1 MKLWALHVVA
11 ALFSGFMLVRHVPR
25 ARTLIGGEAR
35 GRPMAIVSAV
45 NVVLALAILAVAAR
59 GLVGALLHR

>member
-1 MKLWALHVVA
+1 MITLHAAA
-11 ALFSGFMLVRHVPR
+11 ALFAFYMLFRHAPGVRALLR
-25 ARTLIGGEAR
+25 GEAR
-35 GRPMAIVSAV
+35 SRPMAIVSAV